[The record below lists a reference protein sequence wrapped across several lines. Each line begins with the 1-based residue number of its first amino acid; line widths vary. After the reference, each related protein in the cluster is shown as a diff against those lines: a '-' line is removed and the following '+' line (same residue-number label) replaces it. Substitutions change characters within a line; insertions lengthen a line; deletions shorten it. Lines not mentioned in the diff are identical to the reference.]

1 MRKFFVLLLFIVL
14 TVGFTWPAALHMRT
28 ASVDHGDPILNA
40 WILGWDVHQIF
51 NNPLKLF
58 EANIFYP
65 YPHTLAYSEHLLASS
80 LVAMPFILI
89 WKNAIL
95 GLNVVFLFSFVFS
108 GWGMYL
114 LIRELSENVF
124 SPGSFPGHHAEIA
137 GVVGGIIFAFCPF
150 RFGHLCHLQLLTI
163 QWFPFTFLYFHR
175 FIRTNRFRD
184 LFLFTLFFLLLC
196 FSCLYY
202 ACYASIALFI
212 AFLFFVRGR
221 HVPKILLFIFL
232 SAAAIFPVA
241 RIYSGIQKEMD
252 FKRSTRE
259 VRLYSAKLRNY
270 FAVPPNNV
278 LYRKVLRRFSGGGE
292 KELFPG
298 AAAIILAV
306 YGFIGIRRICC
317 RGGACLHPG
326 RLPWATTGGRPYA
339 KRKFLTERFKTVP
352 YKHASPGR
360 IKWFYFTFLIVFLL
374 LSLGTYF
381 DLYRFLYSHLPG
393 FKGLRVPARFAI
405 MVVFALS
412 VFAGFGVLRIKKWKT
427 FFFILIPLLLVLE
440 YWSGTLNFFQK
451 EQEVPEVYKWLAEE
465 DDNTVIVELPIAPSV
480 PTVHFEAYYMYSSTY
495 HWKKMVN
502 GYSGFFPPSYWDM
515 NKTLQNFPS
524 KKSIALLREMGVKYA
539 IIHEEAFGW
548 ERWRGMKDGL
558 SRLKHVLS
566 FGKDHVYEL

>member
-14 TVGFTWPAALHMRT
+14 TVGFTWPVAHYMRT
-28 ASVDHGDPILNA
+28 AFVDHGDPILNA
-40 WILGWDVHQIF
+40 WILAWDVHQIF

-58 EANIFYP
+58 EANVFYP

-80 LVAMPFILI
+80 LIAMPFILI

-114 LIRELSENVF
+114 LIRELAENVF
-124 SPGSFPGHHAEIA
+124 SPGSFAERHAEIA

-163 QWFPFTFLYFHR
+163 QWLPFTFLYFHR

-184 LFLFTLFFLLLC
+184 LFIFTLFFLLLC

-212 AFLFFVRGR
+212 AFCFFARKKHIPGL
-221 HVPKILLFIFL
+221 LLFIFL

-241 RIYSGIQKEMD
+241 RIYSGIQKEMG
-252 FKRSTRE
+252 FKRSARE

-270 FAVPPNNV
+270 YAVPPNNV

-298 AAAIILAV
+298 AVALILAV
-306 YGFIGIRRICC
+306 YGFIGIRRMSGQTC

-326 RLPWATTGGRPYA
+326 RPQGSPL
-339 KRKFLTERFKTVP
+339 
-352 YKHASPGR
+352 HASPGR
-360 IKWFYFTFLIVFLL
+360 IKWFYFTLFIVFLL

-412 VFAGFGVLRIKKWKT
+412 VLAGFGVLRIKKWKT

-451 EQEVPEVYKWLAEE
+451 EQEVPEVYRWLAEE
-465 DDNTVIVELPIAPSV
+465 EDDTVIVELPIAPSI
-480 PTVHFEAYYMYSSTY
+480 PTVHYEAYYMYSSTH

-515 NKTLQNFPS
+515 NRTLQNFPS
-524 KKSIALLREMGVKYA
+524 EESIALLRELGVKYA

-548 ERWRGMKDGL
+548 ERWGGMKDGL
-558 SRLKHVLS
+558 SRLKHVIS
-566 FGKDHVYEL
+566 FGNDHVYEL